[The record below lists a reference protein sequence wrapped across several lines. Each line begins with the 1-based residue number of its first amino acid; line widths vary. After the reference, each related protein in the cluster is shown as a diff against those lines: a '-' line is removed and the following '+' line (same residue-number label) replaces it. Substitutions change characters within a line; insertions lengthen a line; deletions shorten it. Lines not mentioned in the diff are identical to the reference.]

1 LNGGEVKRLGPR
13 RILLGNAFFRIGHT
27 TALAIG
33 DGVRF
38 IASLLRAIKPTARRV
53 GQSLTGEK
61 ARKFSVVAVITG
73 LVGAF
78 ALPAYALDP
87 TASIDATSDSSQHVT
102 SASNAALAVDLDKF
116 HAVVQARNTV
126 DYPSYHGPSVAD
138 FLKNP
143 PYPDFSLDKVFQ
155 VAQKY
160 IGVPY
165 RFGGASPSGF
175 DCSGFVMFVYAQF
188 GIALPHNAGA
198 QGAMGKPIHLSDAR
212 PGDLVI
218 MAGHD
223 GIYAG
228 HGKILDAPQA
238 GGVVS
243 IRDIWTSDYYIV
255 RLGI

>member
-1 LNGGEVKRLGPR
+1 M
-13 RILLGNAFFRIGHT
+13 GNAFFRIGHT

-33 DGVRF
+33 DGIRF
-38 IASLLRAIKPTARRV
+38 IARLVRAARPSIRRL
-53 GQSLTGEK
+53 GRTITGEK
-61 ARKFSVVAVITG
+61 ARQISVVAVITG
-73 LVGAF
+73 LVGTF
-78 ALPAYALDP
+78 AIPAYALNP
-87 TASIDATSDSSQHVT
+87 TAEVSASGDSAQSVT
-102 SASNAALAVDLDKF
+102 SSSNAALTIDFDKF
-116 HAVVQARNTV
+116 HATVADRNHVV
-126 DYPSYHGPSVAD
+126 YPAYHGPSVAD
-138 FLKNP
+138 YLKNP
-143 PYPDFSLDKVFQ
+143 PYPDFSLDKVFR
-155 VAQKY
+155 VAKKY

-165 RFGGASPSGF
+165 RFGGDSPSGF

-198 QGAMGKPIHLSDAR
+198 QGAMGKPIHRSDAR

-228 HGKILDAPQA
+228 NGQILDAPQA

-243 IRDIWTSDYYIV
+243 IRDIWTDDYYIV

>member
-1 LNGGEVKRLGPR
+1 V
-13 RILLGNAFFRIGHT
+13 
-27 TALAIG
+27 
-33 DGVRF
+33 
-38 IASLLRAIKPTARRV
+38 RAIKPTARRI
-53 GQSLTGEK
+53 GRTLTGER
-61 ARKFSVVAVITG
+61 ARQFSVVAVISG

-78 ALPAYALDP
+78 ALPAYALNP
-87 TASIDATSDSSQHVT
+87 TSDVTAAGDTSQHVT
-102 SASNAALAVDLDKF
+102 ATSNAALTVDLDKF
-116 HAVVQARNTV
+116 RLISGAQGGLI

-143 PYPDFSLDKVFQ
+143 PYPKFSLDKVFE
-155 VAQKY
+155 VAKKY
-160 IGVPY
+160 QGVPY
-165 RFGGASPSGF
+165 RFGGDSPSGF

-198 QGAMGKPIHLSDAR
+198 QGAMGKPIRLSDAK
-212 PGDLVI
+212 PGDVVI

-243 IRDIWTSDYYIV
+243 IRDLWTSDYYIV